1 MSAKLV
7 DLPTIWPS
15 ENYEHMNTKKS
26 LGFLFSF
33 LVFLAVAVQSCS
45 PRIHTN
51 LSWQSDPANVTEPDS
66 WLPRAGYDAKSKLG
80 YRLSNDHTN
89 LYVLLQTDDEATK
102 MKMLRGGMEVVID
115 TLGKTKGHCSL
126 VFPIR
131 QESLFSGSIP
141 GRPPGGMPG
150 GRHPGSSGNRP
161 GRPARPEGAAVA
173 RESDRAEMFQ
183 HLIGLQ
189 THVLISGFYDHREG
203 RTRIAH
209 DTGIQVSLDLD
220 TAGMLSYRAVI
231 PIRGFYRTFMVNG
244 DTGKK
249 IGFKVHVS
257 GLSLPQHAPGGM
269 AGGRGNHSGRGYP
282 GEGDQRGLPG
292 TGGMPAGSRGVTM
305 VRPVA
310 HDMQN
315 LSKDQTFRAIFT
327 LSSGQP

>member
-1 MSAKLV
+1 MT
-7 DLPTIWPS
+7 TI
-15 ENYEHMNTKKS
+15 KKFM
-26 LGFLFSF
+26 LLFSYMAII
-33 LVFLAVAVQSCS
+33 AVAGQSCS
-45 PRIHTN
+45 PRVHTS
-51 LSWQSDPANVTEPDS
+51 LSWQPDPANVTEPDS

-141 GRPPGGMPG
+141 GRPSGGMPG
-150 GRHPGSSGNRP
+150 GRHQGSSGDRP
-161 GRPARPEGAAVA
+161 GRPARPEGAAGTRDA
-173 RESDRAEMFQ
+173 DRAEMFQ
-183 HLIGLQ
+183 HLIGIQ
-189 THVLISGFYDHREG
+189 THALINGFYDHREG
-203 RTRIAH
+203 RTRISH
-209 DTGIQVSLDLD
+209 DNGIQVSLDLD

-231 PIRGFYRTFMVNG
+231 PIHSFYRLFLVEG
-244 DTGKK
+244 DTGKVY
-249 IGFKVHVS
+249 GFKVHVS
-257 GLSLPQHAPGGM
+257 GLSLPQHAPGGI

-292 TGGMPAGSRGVTM
+292 TGGMPAGSRGVTV

-315 LSKDQTFRAIFT
+315 LSKDQIFKASFT